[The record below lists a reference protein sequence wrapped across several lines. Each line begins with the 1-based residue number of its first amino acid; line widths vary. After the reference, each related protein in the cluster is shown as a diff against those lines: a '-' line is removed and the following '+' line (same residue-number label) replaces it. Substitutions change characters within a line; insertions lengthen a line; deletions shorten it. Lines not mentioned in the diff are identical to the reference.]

1 LGNYP
6 NPFNPSTTISY
17 RLPADTQVTLE
28 IFNLLGKRVRTL
40 VDTRQQA
47 GTYQVFFDAGSLA
60 SGIYL
65 YRLTTGAAATGTR
78 ASGATSVSR
87 RMILV
92 K

>member
-6 NPFNPSTTISY
+6 NPFNPTTTISY

-28 IFNLLGKRVRTL
+28 IYSLLGKRIQTL
-40 VDTRQQA
+40 IETRQSA
-47 GTYQVFFDAGSLA
+47 GSYQIPFDAGNLA

-65 YRLTTGAAATGTR
+65 YRLTAGT
-78 ASGATSVSR
+78 SSVTR